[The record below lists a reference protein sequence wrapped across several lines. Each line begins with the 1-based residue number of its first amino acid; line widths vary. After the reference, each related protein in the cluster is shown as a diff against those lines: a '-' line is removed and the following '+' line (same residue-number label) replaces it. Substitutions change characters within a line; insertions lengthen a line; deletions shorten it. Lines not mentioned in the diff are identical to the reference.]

1 MIFPDTIKVYIFL
14 SYWHGERGRSAED
27 FRAAKGGLTLRKFFH
42 LQKKLPNHYPSNE
55 SMLRIDLAH
64 FFGHRAKHTA

>member
-27 FRAAKGGLTLRKFFH
+27 FRAAKGGLI
-42 LQKKLPNHYPSNE
+42 S
-55 SMLRIDLAH
+55 
-64 FFGHRAKHTA
+64 